1 MFYRLVNIAILQNFQ
16 FHRKCLQNL
25 NELYIINPIY
35 LMKNTIEI
43 RLIIITGHTWFFLRG
58 KKKSCIKN

>member
-43 RLIIITGHTWFFLRG
+43 RLIIITGHT
-58 KKKSCIKN
+58 